1 MCFWFPKTEARNGP
15 HLAERETPLDT
26 PQGARN
32 GRRACMARPKK
43 APEEKREDRLNPR
56 LTTAERAEI
65 ESHAAILGI
74 SPSEFM
80 RRRSLDYRLPVAL
93 AVQRHVA
100 ALAVALL
107 RLGVNLNQ
115 IARHM
120 NAGRG
125 APPDLSALIARI
137 EAILDDIYGPGD
149 NSGRA
154 QL

>member
-1 MCFWFPKTEARNGP
+1 
-15 HLAERETPLDT
+15 
-26 PQGARN
+26 
-32 GRRACMARPKK
+32 MARLKK

-65 ESHAAILGI
+65 ERHAAILGI
-74 SPSEFM
+74 SPSDFM
-80 RRRSLDYRLPVAL
+80 RRRSLSYRLPAAL

-107 RLGVNLNQ
+107 RLGINLNQ

-125 APPDLSALIARI
+125 APPDLAALIARI
-137 EAILDDIYGPGD
+137 DALLDQIYGSGD
-149 NSGRA
+149 NGGRA

>member
-1 MCFWFPKTEARNGP
+1 MYGATEKSIGGETRGP
-15 HLAERETPLDT
+15 AQSPADHG
-26 PQGARN
+26 GACRDRAQ
-32 GRRACMARPKK
+32 RRHPWHQPVRIHAPPFSWVIACPW
-43 APEEKREDRLNPR
+43 L
-56 LTTAERAEI
+56 
-65 ESHAAILGI
+65 
-74 SPSEFM
+74 F
-80 RRRSLDYRLPVAL
+80 

-120 NAGRG
+120 NAGKG

>member
-1 MCFWFPKTEARNGP
+1 
-15 HLAERETPLDT
+15 
-26 PQGARN
+26 
-32 GRRACMARPKK
+32 MARPKK
-43 APEEKREDRLNPR
+43 APEEKREDRLYPR
-56 LTTAERAEI
+56 LTTAERVEI
-65 ESHAAILGI
+65 ERNAAILGI

-80 RRRSLDYRLPVAL
+80 RRRSLEYRLPASLAL
-93 AVQRHVA
+93 QRHVA

-125 APPDLSALIARI
+125 APTDLSALIARI
-137 EAILDDIYGPGD
+137 DALLDDIYGPGD
-149 NSGRA
+149 NGGRA

>member
-1 MCFWFPKTEARNGP
+1 
-15 HLAERETPLDT
+15 
-26 PQGARN
+26 
-32 GRRACMARPKK
+32 MARPRK

-56 LTTAERAEI
+56 LTTTERVEI
-65 ESHAAILGI
+65 EQHAAILGI

-80 RRRSLDYRLPVAL
+80 RSRSLSYRLPASL

-149 NSGRA
+149 NGGRA
-154 QL
+154 IL

>member
-1 MCFWFPKTEARNGP
+1 
-15 HLAERETPLDT
+15 
-26 PQGARN
+26 
-32 GRRACMARPKK
+32 MARPKK

-56 LTTAERAEI
+56 LTTAERVEI
-65 ESHAAILGI
+65 EQHAAILGI

-80 RRRSLDYRLPVAL
+80 RNRSLSYRLPAVL

-100 ALAVALL
+100 AVAVALL
-107 RLGVNLNQ
+107 RIGVNLNQ

-125 APPDLSALIARI
+125 APPELLALIDRI
-137 EAILDDIYGPGD
+137 NALLDQIYGPGD
-149 NSGRA
+149 NGMRT